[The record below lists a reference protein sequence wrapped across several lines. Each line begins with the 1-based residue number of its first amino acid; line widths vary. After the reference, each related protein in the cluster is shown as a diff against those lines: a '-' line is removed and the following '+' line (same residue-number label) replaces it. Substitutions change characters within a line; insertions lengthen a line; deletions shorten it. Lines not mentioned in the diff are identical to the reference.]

1 MATTYYVIVKRV
13 ASQNLSYFD
22 EVYMRLVT
30 LKVEGPNYDIL
41 GDMPFD

>member
-1 MATTYYVIVKRV
+1 VSS
-13 ASQNLSYFD
+13 SQKFD
-22 EVYMRLVT
+22 EIYIKSIT